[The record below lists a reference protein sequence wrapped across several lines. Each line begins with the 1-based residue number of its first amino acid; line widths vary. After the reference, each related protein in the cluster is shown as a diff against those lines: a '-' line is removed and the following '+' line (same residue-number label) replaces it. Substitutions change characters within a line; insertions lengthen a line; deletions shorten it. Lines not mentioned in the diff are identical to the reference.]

1 MSPIDGVYRGDL
13 HMIGGR
19 VSRGALFIDPV
30 VLHVDLIVNYIAFT
44 GDHTLAKW
52 FVWELNIYFWLNK
65 GCNMIDNLIKKTL
78 LALGFLKDDGR
89 VS

>member
-44 GDHTLAKW
+44 EDHTLAKW
-52 FVWELNIYFWLNK
+52 FV
-65 GCNMIDNLIKKTL
+65 
-78 LALGFLKDDGR
+78 
-89 VS
+89 